1 MFIESTLSNPTASSV
16 SSKPKN
22 SNNLTSDFETFLK
35 MLTVQARYQNP
46 LEPIDSGEYAA
57 QLAQFSAVEQQVK
70 TNEILASFAKDR
82 TIEGLSAM
90 SDWVGLEVRAPAP
103 AIYNGSPVVIFHDQL
118 TPNSNSI
125 LVVTDEYGTEVDR
138 LLLPSSAGPVAWN
151 GMSNGSDLTFGSV
164 YNFAIEQYEQGEL
177 VSTVPA
183 ELYSHV
189 EEVRIDN
196 EEIAL
201 VLSGGTSISATSVS
215 AVRQTK

>member
-151 GMSNGSDLTFGSV
+151 GTSNGSDLTFGSV
-164 YNFAIEQYEQGEL
+164 YNFAIEQYEQGA
-177 VSTVPA
+177 VSYTHLTLPTILRV
-183 ELYSHV
+183 
-189 EEVRIDN
+189 
-196 EEIAL
+196 
-201 VLSGGTSISATSVS
+201 
-215 AVRQTK
+215 